1 MLHGK
6 SRNSPCSF
14 KFRQCIIFY
23 YSMSTQ
29 SMTAKHE
36 LCGYGPVGEPVPR
49 NALFEDPSKIFYW
62 KKKCFKLNHK

>member
-1 MLHGK
+1 
-6 SRNSPCSF
+6 
-14 KFRQCIIFY
+14 
-23 YSMSTQ
+23 MSTQ